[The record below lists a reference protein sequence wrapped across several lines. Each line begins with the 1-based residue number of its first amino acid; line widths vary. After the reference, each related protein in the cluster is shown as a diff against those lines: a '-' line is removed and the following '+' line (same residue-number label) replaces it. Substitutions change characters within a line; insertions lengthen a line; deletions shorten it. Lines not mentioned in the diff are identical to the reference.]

1 MQKMSLRHDML
12 PTFAAVL
19 ARAAAVLGP
28 VLKLALFMWM
38 LQVWT
43 GQDPLSADD
52 PQVMD
57 LIHKEKDRQLR
68 GLELIASE
76 VYETLELSCR

>member
-1 MQKMSLRHDML
+1 
-12 PTFAAVL
+12 
-19 ARAAAVLGP
+19 
-28 VLKLALFMWM
+28 M

-76 VYETLELSCR
+76 VFKSETLKLSSYANRSNRLLSVYVFIVMKIHDCSL

>member
-1 MQKMSLRHDML
+1 
-12 PTFAAVL
+12 
-19 ARAAAVLGP
+19 
-28 VLKLALFMWM
+28 M